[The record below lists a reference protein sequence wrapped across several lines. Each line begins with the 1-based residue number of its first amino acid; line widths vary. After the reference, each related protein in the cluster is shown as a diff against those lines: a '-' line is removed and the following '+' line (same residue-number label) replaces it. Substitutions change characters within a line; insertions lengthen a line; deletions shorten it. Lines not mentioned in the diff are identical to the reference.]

1 MQFSERISRISVSST
16 AAVLQKADKLRA
28 TGVKLVD
35 FGAGEPDFPTP
46 DHIKQ
51 AAVRALEENFTKYTP
66 TGGTRELK
74 EALVDRHAKDF
85 GSHYSV
91 EECLVTVGGK
101 QAIFEA
107 MVATL
112 NDGDEVILPVPYWVS
127 YLDIIN
133 YAGGKAVFL
142 ETDEAEDFAVRAD
155 AVEKLITPRT
165 RMIVVNSPN
174 NPTGAVILRARK
186 WKSSWVWQRGTR
198 FSCCQ
203 TSAIAIFSTM
213 TRRFPWGASTDRE
226 HLLIVGSLSKTYAMT
241 GWRVGF
247 ALGSSKL
254 LANMLKLQSHSTSNP
269 TSIAQK
275 AAVEALRGSQD
286 SVRAMLAEYRR
297 RRDRVVE
304 GLRAIPDIKCTMPQG
319 AFYAYPNVSAYLNR
333 DGLANTTVL
342 AEKLLEEA
350 HVAVVP
356 GPAFGTQQ
364 HVRLSYATSLDQ
376 IDEGLRRM
384 AEFFAKFLDRKCPP
398 STARSNSPISSSRKS
413 GGGGIWRRSLTR
425 QTPHPRT
432 SGQSANPCIGEVW
445 VTDDASRF
453 LNGPA
458 AGMTLAEAS
467 EKYGPE
473 LHGKSWPGRRFPLL
487 AKYIF
492 TSDWLSVQVHPDD
505 AYAAVHDPGNL
516 GKCEMW
522 YFLKTDPDAAILLG
536 LKPGVTKEQLLPAFK
551 AGTSRDF
558 LQSFRPEQEEAAFL
572 PPGIVHALGPGLV
585 LFEVEENSDLTYRL
599 DDFGRP
605 GLDGNP
611 RPLHLEKGLEVIRPE
626 LPPRRDLPRLEL
638 KEKYGTRRL
647 VLASRFF
654 ALEELSVRHT
664 ATFHSIAREG
674 GGAFH
679 RGR

>member
-28 TGVKLVD
+28 SGVKLVD

-74 EALVDRHAKDF
+74 EAVVDRHAKDF

-127 YLDIIN
+127 FLDIIH

-142 ETDEAEDFAVRAD
+142 ETDEAENFAVRAE
-155 AVEKLITPRT
+155 AVEKLLTPRT
-165 RMIVVNSPN
+165 KMIMVNSPN
-174 NPTGAVILRARK
+174 NPTGAVVSREEMEKLLGVAARHK
-186 WKSSWVWQRGTR
+186 VLLLSDECYCHFLYDCPPFSLGSSK
-198 FSCCQ
+198 
-203 TSAIAIFSTM
+203 
-213 TRRFPWGASTDRE
+213 DRE

-247 ALGSSKL
+247 ALGPTKL

-275 AAVEALRGSQD
+275 AAVEALRASQD

-304 GLRAIPDIKCTMPQG
+304 GLRAIPHVKCTLPQG
-319 AFYAYPNVSAYLNR
+319 AFYAYPNISTYLNR

-342 AEKLLEEA
+342 AEKLLDEA

-364 HVRLSYATSLDQ
+364 HVRLSYATSLDR

-384 AEFFAKFLDRKCPP
+384 AAFFA
-398 STARSNSPISSSRKS
+398 
-413 GGGGIWRRSLTR
+413 
-425 QTPHPRT
+425 
-432 SGQSANPCIGEVW
+432 
-445 VTDDASRF
+445 RF
-453 LNGPA
+453 
-458 AGMTLAEAS
+458 
-467 EKYGPE
+467 
-473 LHGKSWPGRRFPLL
+473 
-487 AKYIF
+487 
-492 TSDWLSVQVHPDD
+492 
-505 AYAAVHDPGNL
+505 
-516 GKCEMW
+516 
-522 YFLKTDPDAAILLG
+522 
-536 LKPGVTKEQLLPAFK
+536 
-551 AGTSRDF
+551 
-558 LQSFRPEQEEAAFL
+558 
-572 PPGIVHALGPGLV
+572 
-585 LFEVEENSDLTYRL
+585 
-599 DDFGRP
+599 
-605 GLDGNP
+605 
-611 RPLHLEKGLEVIRPE
+611 
-626 LPPRRDLPRLEL
+626 
-638 KEKYGTRRL
+638 
-647 VLASRFF
+647 
-654 ALEELSVRHT
+654 
-664 ATFHSIAREG
+664 
-674 GGAFH
+674 
-679 RGR
+679 